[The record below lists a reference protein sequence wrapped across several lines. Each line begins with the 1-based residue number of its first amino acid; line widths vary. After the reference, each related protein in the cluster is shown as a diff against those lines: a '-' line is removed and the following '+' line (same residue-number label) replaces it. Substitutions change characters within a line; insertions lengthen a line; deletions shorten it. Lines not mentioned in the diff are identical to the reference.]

1 MMGGHQA
8 TMPAKR
14 CSNPAHHDFAIN
26 RRATRGY
33 NRNVMGNP
41 PLLKG
46 SHESMAAI
54 PQTVERHR
62 QSTQGDRR
70 MALVPPR
77 PLPSDDG
84 DIIIEVGG
92 VPPRVLVRPLTKI
105 RKKRN
110 GRGVGCAHLL
120 FASEGGT
127 PSHNRIEVALTT
139 QMGVS
144 VDKSRCEVFSSNQSV
159 AIEEYGNYYYPD
171 ATVTCGETHFD
182 ERDNITNPVLIIEVL
197 SRSTALYDR
206 NTKFERYKTLST
218 LEYFLLVWQDTPR
231 IEVFTRPETTGD
243 EWKETTIEGLDAE
256 LSLPLFLK
264 PLQLSEIYA
273 KVTFT

>member
-1 MMGGHQA
+1 MSA
-8 TMPAKR
+8 
-14 CSNPAHHDFAIN
+14 
-26 RRATRGY
+26 
-33 NRNVMGNP
+33 
-41 PLLKG
+41 L
-46 SHESMAAI
+46 
-54 PQTVERHR
+54 R
-62 QSTQGDRR
+62 QSYPTVTKQEYFNFREYREGKYELHDGTILA
-70 MALVPPR
+70 MA
-77 PLPSDDG
+77 
-84 DIIIEVGG
+84 
-92 VPPRVLVRPLTKI
+92 
-105 RKKRN
+105 
-110 GRGVGCAHLL
+110 
-120 FASEGGT
+120 GGT

-206 NTKFERYKTLST
+206 NTKFERYKTLPT

-231 IEVFTRPETTGD
+231 IEVFTRPKTTGD